1 MSAGLW
7 FLGAGKGVLKFCL
20 RHWVW
25 FALAAALLFARHVGA
40 QAEATKRDL
49 AEASR
54 ARAVAEAN
62 AEAWKG
68 YAAKAQE
75 LQEATLA
82 ARAQEQAALL
92 SIAKALGATKQ
103 GIANAPGAS
112 DTFHYSDA
120 LYGWM
125 RQRPEADRSAP
136 EQAPAVVDGR

>member
-1 MSAGLW
+1 MSIGLW
-7 FLGAGKGVLKFCL
+7 FLGAGKGVLKFAIK
-20 RHWVW
+20 HWVW
-25 FALAAALLFARHVGA
+25 FALAAALLFARHIGA

-62 AEAWKG
+62 AAAWKD

-82 ARAQEQAALL
+82 ARAQEQATLL

-103 GIANAPGAS
+103 GIANAPGADNS
-112 DTFHYSDA
+112 FRYSDA
-120 LYGWM
+120 LYGFM
-125 RQRPEADRSAP
+125 RDGRDRDAAA
-136 EQAPAVVDGR
+136 EAPAVVDGR